1 LGDMTEFS
9 RIRIV
14 SPNFYVITVC
24 ELRLCPPIFNLF
36 LLFYKGADL
45 LVHVERQIIMA
56 AGIFAG

>member
-1 LGDMTEFS
+1 MSKLGDMTEFS

-45 LVHVERQIIMA
+45 LVHVER
-56 AGIFAG
+56 